1 MSSMRIGIV
10 GVGVVGGAIKFGFE
24 VMGHKVSAH
33 DIKLNTRID
42 DVVKSE
48 VCFVCVPTPS
58 CENGRCDV
66 GIVEHV
72 VQDLARKRYRGIV
85 AIKSTVEPGTTEKL
99 QKRYRALSI
108 CFVPEFL
115 RERCAT
121 ADFQENHDLCIIG
134 THNRKV
140 FEIVKT
146 AHGRYPKQFEQTSPI
161 EAELAKYFNNIYNA
175 TLITFA
181 NSFYDVCASVGAD
194 YMKIKNFMIKR
205 DHIFDR
211 YLDSNENF
219 RGFGGVCLPKDLKAI
234 IHLGKDAGVDVE
246 FFKSIDAQ
254 NKKYRTTVPDGMR
267 VRARRASRKKAT
279 V

>member
-1 MSSMRIGIV
+1 MRIGIV
-10 GVGVVGGAIKFGFE
+10 GVGVVGGAVKFGFE

-33 DIKLNTRID
+33 DIKLNTSID
-42 DVVKSE
+42 DVVKTE
-48 VCFVCVPTPS
+48 VCFVCVPTPG
-58 CENGRCDV
+58 CENGSCDV
-66 GIVEHV
+66 GIVENV
-72 VQDLARKRYRGIV
+72 VSSLARKRYRGVI
-85 AIKSTVEPGTTEKL
+85 AIKSTVEPGTTERL
-99 QKRYRALSI
+99 QKRYRPLSL

-140 FEIVKT
+140 FETVKA
-146 AHGRYPKQFEQTSPI
+146 AHGRYPKQFEQTSPL
-161 EAELAKYFNNIYNA
+161 EAELAKYFNNLYNA

-181 NSFYDVCASVGAD
+181 NSFYDVCSAVNAD

-234 IHLGKDAGVDVE
+234 IHLGKERGVDVE

-254 NKKYRTTVPDGMR
+254 NKKYRTTVPNGMR
-267 VRARRASRKKAT
+267 LHPRRVKD